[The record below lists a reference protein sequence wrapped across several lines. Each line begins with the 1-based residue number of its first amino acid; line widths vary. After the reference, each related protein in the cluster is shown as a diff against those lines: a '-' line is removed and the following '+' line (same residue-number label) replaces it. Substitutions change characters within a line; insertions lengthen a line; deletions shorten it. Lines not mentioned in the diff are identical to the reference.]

1 MPRYFFHVHHD
12 RSVEDYE
19 GEELPDKHA
28 AWREATI
35 TAGQIL
41 QGLDGDLSP
50 AREWR
55 MVVTDEFQTHF
66 LSCTSARRNQGEPR
80 LLNRRLR
87 HTPP

>member
-12 RSVEDYE
+12 RAQRDTE

-41 QGLDGDLSP
+41 QGIDGKLNP
-50 AREWR
+50 GRE
-55 MVVTDEFQTHF
+55 
-66 LSCTSARRNQGEPR
+66 
-80 LLNRRLR
+80 
-87 HTPP
+87 